1 VGARVPADDV
11 SMMVLLNPGPVNVSE
26 RVRHA
31 LLKPDICHRESE
43 CRELLQGIRAK
54 LLRAFAPSH
63 EEEYVALLLAGSGT
77 AAVEAMVTS
86 SLAPG
91 RSLLIVNNGVY
102 ARRMAAMAAAANM
115 PTMDVPGP
123 DNQRLDLTPIAE
135 ALRDHSAVQAVA
147 VAHHETSTGLL
158 NPIRELGEMAAA
170 TGRFLMVDG
179 VSSLAGETID
189 LRACHVGMIAG
200 SSGKCIQGF
209 PGLGFVL
216 VRRDLMEQMAAYEP
230 RSVYF
235 HLPTYYREQVSGS
248 VPFTPA
254 VQLAYA
260 LDEALSELLDEG
272 VANRVARYR
281 RMAQIVRDG
290 MKALGVSC
298 YLREHPSL
306 IGSNTLTAFLLPDRI
321 QYERL
326 HDLLRERG
334 YIIYAG
340 QSRLAQTI
348 FRIANIGA
356 LTETTMKDF
365 LAAFA
370 SVLPEARKTEARHA

>member
-1 VGARVPADDV
+1 
-11 SMMVLLNPGPVNVSE
+11 MMILLNPGPVNVSE
-26 RVRHA
+26 RVRRA

-43 CRELLQGIRAK
+43 CRELLQGIRVK
-54 LLRAFAPSH
+54 LLRAFAPHH
-63 EEEYVALLLAGSGT
+63 EDEYVALLVTGSGT

-86 SLAPG
+86 SIAPG
-91 RSLLIVNNGVY
+91 HSLLIVSNGVY
-102 ARRMAAMAAAANM
+102 ARRMAAMAAASKI
-115 PTMDVPGP
+115 PTLDLPGP
-123 DNQRLDLTPIAE
+123 DDQRGDLAPVEA
-135 ALRDHSAVQAVA
+135 ALRQQSDIQAVA

-158 NPIRELGEMAAA
+158 NPIQELGAMAAA
-170 TGRFLMVDG
+170 AGRSLMVDG
-179 VSSLAGETID
+179 VSSLAGENID

-216 VRRDLMEQMAAYEP
+216 VRRDLMEQMMAYEP

-235 HLPTYYREQVSGS
+235 HLPTYYREQEAGS

-272 VANRVARYR
+272 VAHRVARYR

-290 MKALGVSC
+290 MEALGLSF
-298 YLREHPSL
+298 YLRDDPAL
-306 IGSNTLTAFLLPDRI
+306 IGSNTLTAWYLPEGV

-340 QSRLAQTI
+340 QSNLAQKI

-365 LAAFA
+365 MAAFA
-370 SVLPEARKTEARHA
+370 SVLPEARTP